1 MPIINLLWT
10 GGLDSTFRLCHLS
23 HYAVTVQPYYIT
35 EKRKSMK
42 NEIRAM
48 DKIRTLLSKNC
59 NKEFSILPTIYVDRD
74 TIAADAEL
82 TQSWNVLHDKYVIGS
97 QYEYIARFAKQQ
109 GIKLEVGIE
118 FSPRSKAATAL
129 KSEGGLARCNY
140 LINSIMCKWGGYL
153 HLDATQA
160 SIDMINIFG
169 NMQFPELLFS
179 IDKLEEIRLM
189 REWGLNEVVMTTW
202 FCHNPVLGKPCGRC
216 NPCRDALNEG
226 LAWRVPL
233 SGRILGTLRVP
244 FIFALRALG
253 CICRGLWR
261 D

>member
-140 LINSIMCKWGGYL
+140 LINSIMCKWGGICIL
-153 HLDATQA
+153 MQRRHQ
-160 SIDMINIFG
+160 SI
-169 NMQFPELLFS
+169 
-179 IDKLEEIRLM
+179 
-189 REWGLNEVVMTTW
+189 
-202 FCHNPVLGKPCGRC
+202 
-216 NPCRDALNEG
+216 
-226 LAWRVPL
+226 
-233 SGRILGTLRVP
+233 
-244 FIFALRALG
+244 
-253 CICRGLWR
+253 
-261 D
+261 